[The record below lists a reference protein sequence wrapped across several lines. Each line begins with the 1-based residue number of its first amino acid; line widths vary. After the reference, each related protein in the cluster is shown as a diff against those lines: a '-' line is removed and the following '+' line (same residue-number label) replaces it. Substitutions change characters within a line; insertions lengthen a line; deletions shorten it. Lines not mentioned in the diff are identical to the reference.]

1 VGNSCGSLV
10 GLLLVNEML
19 RHFLLHHLGNLAR
32 LLEMRLGL
40 SIQTDTKIETERLQ
54 KEGQIEILRGTCFKN
69 CGIRCHLGSDPS
81 AVLLCSSC
89 LFTKRLANQFCSVH
103 KQQNNGILNVTS

>member
-1 VGNSCGSLV
+1 MGNPCGSLV

-40 SIQTDTKIETERLQ
+40 SIQTDTKI
-54 KEGQIEILRGTCFKN
+54 
-69 CGIRCHLGSDPS
+69 
-81 AVLLCSSC
+81 
-89 LFTKRLANQFCSVH
+89 
-103 KQQNNGILNVTS
+103 QNGKAAKGRTD